1 MIYRVYYIYIYK
13 YIHIDLMWSKE
24 VGEVI
29 FWCCL
34 WCCSGSEFLHIIKWC
49 TKRIIPTD
57 TEVFLLKNGTNQPY
71 LDILLEQLFRDICF
85 CKLPWIERLGCH
97 GYVDGILVFSTCLDV
112 GNYWTIWTP
121 NNNPILGVST
131 PKKAQ
136 GGAIFADVWWFCFFF
151 KVGPQ
156 FLRHTH
162 SSHDTRGW

>member
-1 MIYRVYYIYIYK
+1 MIQRS
-13 YIHIDLMWSKE
+13 W
-24 VGEVI
+24 GFVI

-121 NNNPILGVST
+121 NNNPIQGVST

-136 GGAIFADVWWFCFFF
+136 GGAIFADVWWFCFFSLRWVPNF
-151 KVGPQ
+151 WDTLIAHMTREVGKNVKIQ
-156 FLRHTH
+156 FFQRDL
-162 SSHDTRGW
+162 